1 MIAYGYTHTAYYK
14 RVFDGIVQKGKAD
27 SLCQSEC
34 LSLELYDKLPIL
46 KKAMIKENVSDFISD
61 EYEMQ
66 ELEIER
72 TSGSSGDILEIYWDK
87 SSKIKSLIPLWN
99 ERKKYGVYPTSR
111 ACFFHSISNRV
122 VRDNTLITSPK
133 IIFRNDN
140 NTISFSKMSFDEKSL
155 RYYYDALVDFQP
167 EWIMCHPTTL
177 FLFSQFLIKN
187 KLYPF
192 KQLKLIELTGE
203 LLLPEQR
210 NYIKKAFNVPVVN
223 HYGMRECN
231 GIAYECE
238 YGNMHLLDR
247 NVYVEI
253 CDDLGHRL
261 SDGNCGVIFITNLSN
276 TAMPII
282 KYKTDDKGIILTKK
296 CKCGRSKA
304 LVLSSG
310 RSNDLVYRS
319 NQAPLEG
326 NNLFYVIE
334 YINCFYDNTIKQFK
348 IVQNEIDK
356 FIVYLVLEDRKYIK
370 DIEEIFVQKTND
382 YGITGVTWNFVIL
395 DYIAPDENGKL
406 KYFTSNV
413 SSSFQIE

>member
-1 MIAYGYTHTAYYK
+1 M
-14 RVFDGIVQKGKAD
+14 
-27 SLCQSEC
+27 
-34 LSLELYDKLPIL
+34 
-46 KKAMIKENVSDFISD
+46 
-61 EYEMQ
+61 
-66 ELEIER
+66 
-72 TSGSSGDILEIYWDK
+72 
-87 SSKIKSLIPLWN
+87 
-99 ERKKYGVYPTSR
+99 
-111 ACFFHSISNRV
+111 
-122 VRDNTLITSPK
+122 ITS
-133 IIFRNDN
+133 NGLLYQDEEVQ
-140 NTISFSKMSFDEKSL
+140 SF
-155 RYYYDALVDFQP
+155 
-167 EWIMCHPTTL
+167 
-177 FLFSQFLIKN
+177 
-187 KLYPF
+187 
-192 KQLKLIELTGE
+192 
-203 LLLPEQR
+203 
-210 NYIKKAFNVPVVN
+210 IKKAFNVPVVN